1 VALGVFRSQ
10 TPQGN
15 PDWPGLM
22 AATLIAAI
30 PVLLLFIAFG
40 RKIVD
45 SIGFSGIK

>member
-1 VALGVFRSQ
+1 MFRSQ
-10 TPQGN
+10 TPQGS

-40 RKIVD
+40 RKIVN